1 SSIRLTRGTS
11 PVNRIEE
18 RVKEAAKLGF
28 KRNFV
33 PRNNLQGWHAPKDI
47 QVIGVT
53 SIAEALHKVF
63 N

>member
-1 SSIRLTRGTS
+1 MRR
-11 PVNRIEE
+11 VNRIEE

-28 KRNFV
+28 KRIFV